1 MAVVGQV
8 FELSPTDKLPGVAL
22 KTVFGV
28 GGNLANQLKYL
39 LIVGSKASSG
49 GTLTEDTDV
58 FDVLADGDEATF
70 YGDAGAEGA
79 RMVSMA
85 KRIPGLQ
92 IKCCAPLITGG
103 VAATNQIVIDGS
115 WSVASSGPIRF
126 RIGGQVVEVSALA
139 SDDPESF
146 ATAIA
151 AAINAK
157 AEFPVT
163 AAAAAGTGTDW
174 IVTLTA
180 KSLGARGND
189 LILWKYDTYKPSGM
203 TITIGGAVGA
213 TVASDAGPWPLAHS
227 DTVVVAFNAGG
238 DQTFTLSAVAAAVET
253 TNSSATPFNLDDG
266 MVLNVKIDGQ
276 ATAQAITFAAS
287 SFVDVN
293 AATPTEIAAVINA
306 QLIGGRATVT
316 SGGTKVTLTSD
327 TKGTGSHVQVT
338 GGTANAAG
346 ALNFSTTEA
355 DGTGNVADVSAVT
368 AAEWVTIMTAL
379 TNGTVED
386 SSGALLFTS
395 TTTGGSGTVQVKAA
409 STADDEMGFDNAVH
423 SGSAGGTAVASG
435 GKRFTG
441 GAGTEDLTDL
451 LATLAVERYWTVALA
466 SRDATNLARFEAAT
480 DTKAGPLVRLFENVV
495 TATTGTYAASTSLA
509 QTTLDDVRY
518 QMLWMEEGETP
529 AEEMAAWMAAVR
541 HQREVVNPNTKYDGM
556 VTPFVPQEAP
566 SKRPNRATQV
576 AALDVGLTVVPTRNS
591 AAYIARAITTR
602 TLTDAGAADDGT
614 IDVGQA
620 RTPDEVNEIIG
631 ADWLAYTDAEDTTAH
646 HYLRNDPAEGEEA
659 DVPAGTTYPAAWQKQ
674 VTRRLKQLEAA
685 PYGWITE
692 VDANPTVVNMH
703 PTASSPRFVQ
713 YTPIVVTPLTH
724 QLEGTIA
731 QKKFTPS

>member
-1 MAVVGQV
+1 MVVGQV
-8 FELSPTDKLPGVAL
+8 FELSPTNKLPGVAL
-22 KTVFGV
+22 ATRFGV
-28 GGNLANQLKYL
+28 GGNIANNLKYL

-49 GTLTEDTDV
+49 GTLTADTDV

-79 RMVSMA
+79 RMVRMA
-85 KRIPGLQ
+85 KRIPGVQ
-92 IKCCAPLITGG
+92 IKCCAPSITGG
-103 VAATNQIVIDGS
+103 VAATNRIVIDGS
-115 WSVASSGPIRF
+115 WSTASSGPIQF

-139 SDDPESF
+139 TDDPESF

-157 AEFPVT
+157 AEMPVT

-180 KSLGARGND
+180 KSLGPRGND

-213 TVASDAGPWPLAHS
+213 TVASDPGPWPLAHN
-227 DTVVVAFNAGG
+227 DTIVVAFNAGG
-238 DQTFTLSAVAAAVET
+238 DQTFTISATAASVET

-266 MVLNVKIDGQ
+266 MVLNVKIDGG
-276 ATAQAITFAAS
+276 AAQALTFAAS
-287 SFVDVN
+287 SFADVN

-306 QLIGGRATVT
+306 QLVGGRATVT
-316 SGGTKVTLTSD
+316 SGGTKVTITSD
-327 TKGTGSHVQVT
+327 TKGTDSHVEVT

-368 AAEWVTIMTAL
+368 AAEWVTIMSAL

-386 SSGALLFTS
+386 VDGALVFTS
-395 TTTGGSGTVQVKAA
+395 TTTGDSGTVQVKAS
-409 STADDEMGFDNAVH
+409 STADDEMVFDNAVH
-423 SGSAGGTAVASG
+423 TGSTGGATLASG

-441 GAGTEDLTDL
+441 GAGTEDLTAL
-451 LATLAVERYWTVALA
+451 LDSLEAERYWTIAA
-466 SRDATNLARFEAAT
+466 ATRDSTNLARLEAAV
-480 DTKAGPLVRLFENVV
+480 DEKAGALVRKFENVV
-495 TATTGTYAASTSLA
+495 TATTGTLSAATSLA
-509 QTTLDDVRY
+509 QTTLDDVRF

-541 HQREVVNPNTKYDGM
+541 HQRELVNPNTKYDGM
-556 VTPFVPQEAP
+556 TTPFVPQEAP

-576 AALDVGLTVVPTRNS
+576 AALDVGLTVVPTRNNV
-591 AAYIARAITTR
+591 AYIARAITTR
-602 TLTDAGAADDGT
+602 TLTDAGDADDGT

-620 RTPDEVNEIIG
+620 RTPDEINEILG
-631 ADWLAYTDAEDTTAH
+631 ATWNAYTDSEDTTAY
-646 HYLRNDPAEGEEA
+646 HYLRNDPADGEEA
-659 DVPAGTTYPAAWQKQ
+659 DVPAGTTYPKAWQKEAMR
-674 VTRRLKQLEAA
+674 VLKRHEAA
-685 PYGWITE
+685 PYGWITD
-692 VDANPTVVNMH
+692 VDANPVVVNMH
-703 PTASSPRFVQ
+703 PTSSTPRFVM
-713 YTPIVVTPLTH
+713 YAKIIVTPQTH

-731 QKKFTPS
+731 QQKFTPA